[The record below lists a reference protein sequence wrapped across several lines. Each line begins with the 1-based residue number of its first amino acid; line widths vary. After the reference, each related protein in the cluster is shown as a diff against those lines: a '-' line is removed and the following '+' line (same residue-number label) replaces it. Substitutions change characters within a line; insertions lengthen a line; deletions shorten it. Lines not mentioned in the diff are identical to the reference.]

1 MADSQN
7 FFSEKPNET
16 FDKPY
21 TQEKNY
27 FYFYLCNKAR
37 VTHFRMNV
45 TILAGNLNSLRQKLR
60 LSLNCASIKGILA

>member
-7 FFSEKPNET
+7 FFSEKPNEI

-27 FYFYLCNKAR
+27 FYFYFCNKAR
-37 VTHFRMNV
+37 VTYFRMNV
-45 TILAGNLNSLRQKLR
+45 TTLAGNLNSSKQKLR
-60 LSLNCASIKGILA
+60 LSRNCASIKGIFA